1 MGLVQKKMEISIET
15 SPQLIESLHMAREVA
30 LNSDVAEVLPA
41 HLVLAMLED
50 DESSFLLDA
59 YGVDFNKIR
68 TQLGKIV
75 QTQVKPK
82 SLDQHAAFSAGIESI
97 MQHAREQA
105 QKNALAEVDS
115 NLILAVILSEKAG
128 FLGTLLAPYDLDT
141 SGVLQYL
148 ELREGKTVNIDPLP
162 SLQPPVNHAEKV
174 AQPTAPR
181 PDPPKKPAPVPNQ
194 NPGQQPQ
201 PPAPARTGAP
211 AANQQAARAP
221 SPGPQPLPQKPQGQ
235 QNAPFTAVA
244 PAKAP
249 PQITPAAQM
258 PAAPHQA
265 TPTSP
270 APTRPPA
277 NAGHKAPSPQK
288 PPEQDLSDLSRRLK
302 GLSATST
309 GATAGASTTQTPA
322 TSAPL
327 NEADPTPLNEAPS
340 GLRSLFGGMG
350 KKWHNDARKPGE
362 TAASPLPAPPAPA
375 PLTPTPANNNQS
387 QPAAKT
393 KLMPQPEQPPRP
405 PVPQPVS
412 RPAPAPAPMP
422 VATVDQ
428 LVAPASPAQTGDTP
442 TAYAPAPMTQHNR
455 PAKRRRAVPSSLG
468 SNESLSATGS
478 VLEKGR
484 LIEAVPRKMKMN
496 KPSRAEVR
504 ITREQLDEINSEFE
518 DLSSSHIH
526 DLAVTEAMTV
536 QLRAPGSGFHIENL
550 SPQTQWIDRNQR
562 HINDAD
568 FGVWRWNVTPIKSG
582 KSRLQL
588 VISARTVDD
597 DGNIHIADIPDKII
611 ELSIAK
617 DYGKGL
623 GKLAFTAFLVVS
635 SLALGRFG
643 ETAWQWISAFV
654 SKLGL

>member
-1 MGLVQKKMEISIET
+1 MGLVQAKIESSIET

-30 LNSDVAEVLPA
+30 LKSDVAEVLPA

-68 TQLGKIV
+68 SQLGKIV
-75 QTQVKPK
+75 QKQVKPK
-82 SLDQHAAFSAGIESI
+82 SRDRHAVFSAGIEAI

-128 FLGTLLAPYDLDT
+128 FMDGLLAPYDLDT

-162 SLQPPVNHAEKV
+162 SQKNPKNHSAKTAQSPPRAAAPQKKRGPTPAPLAPTPVPAPAPAPAPAKTDRPAASNHAGATPSPKQQPFPPMPQV
-174 AQPTAPR
+174 RPTAIHPNT
-181 PDPPKKPAPVPNQ
+181 PTEKAPLPTPP
-194 NPGQQPQ
+194 
-201 PPAPARTGAP
+201 PPAPNASPSARAIPVTPVPATPPAGMSNKAP
-211 AANQQAARAP
+211 A
-221 SPGPQPLPQKPQGQ
+221 
-235 QNAPFTAVA
+235 
-244 PAKAP
+244 
-249 PQITPAAQM
+249 
-258 PAAPHQA
+258 
-265 TPTSP
+265 
-270 APTRPPA
+270 
-277 NAGHKAPSPQK
+277 
-288 PPEQDLSDLSRRLK
+288 PPEQARSELSRRLQ
-302 GLSATST
+302 GLSAPDST
-309 GATAGASTTQTPA
+309 NAPASLPPTAA
-322 TSAPL
+322 APL
-327 NEADPTPLNEAPS
+327 SEPPS
-340 GLRSLFGGMG
+340 RLRTLFGSMG
-350 KKWHNDARKPGE
+350 KKWQDVAVKPE
-362 TAASPLPAPPAPA
+362 KTAAPSTISPTAPNT
-375 PLTPTPANNNQS
+375 LTPTPANNNQS
-387 QPAAKT
+387 PPTAPTASNKPTSTAQPGN
-393 KLMPQPEQPPRP
+393 PN
-405 PVPQPVS
+405 
-412 RPAPAPAPMP
+412 PAPALASLEQLVDPASAAQIDARNPGPSPAP
-422 VATVDQ
+422 AN
-428 LVAPASPAQTGDTP
+428 
-442 TAYAPAPMTQHNR
+442 QHNR
-455 PAKRRRAVPSSLG
+455 HAKRRRAVPSSLG
-468 SNESLSATGS
+468 NNESLSATGS

-484 LIEAVPRKMKMN
+484 LVEAVPRKMKMN

-526 DLAVTEAMTV
+526 ELAVTEAMTV

-582 KSRLQL
+582 KARLQL

-617 DYGKGL
+617 DYGNGFK
-623 GKLAFTAFLVVS
+623 KLAFISFLVIS
-635 SLALGRFG
+635 SLVLGRYG
-643 ETAWQWISAFV
+643 EAAWQWISSFV
-654 SKLGL
+654 SRLGT

>member
-1 MGLVQKKMEISIET
+1 MGLIQAKIESSIET

-30 LNSDVAEVLPA
+30 LKSDVAEVLPA

-50 DESSFLLDA
+50 DESSFLLNA

-75 QTQVKPK
+75 QKQARPK
-82 SLDQHAAFSAGIESI
+82 SPDRHAVFSAGIEAI

-115 NLILAVILSEKAG
+115 NLILAVILSEKTG
-128 FLGTLLAPYDLDT
+128 FMGGLLAPYDLDT

-162 SLQPPVNHAEKV
+162 SQKNPANHPAKNVQRPPRA
-174 AQPTAPR
+174 
-181 PDPPKKPAPVPNQ
+181 PAPQ
-194 NPGQQPQ
+194 RKPGPVSAPV
-201 PPAPARTGAP
+201 PPAPAPARANTPAASTPAPRQHFSPHMPQDQPAAFDPNASIEKAPMPVLVPAPNSTPITPLQTAPPAMPPISESNKVPSSQPTPPGPGLSELSRQLKGMPSPKSSATPASPPPPAP
-211 AANQQAARAP
+211 AA
-221 SPGPQPLPQKPQGQ
+221 PL
-235 QNAPFTAVA
+235 
-244 PAKAP
+244 
-249 PQITPAAQM
+249 
-258 PAAPHQA
+258 
-265 TPTSP
+265 S
-270 APTRPPA
+270 
-277 NAGHKAPSPQK
+277 
-288 PPEQDLSDLSRRLK
+288 
-302 GLSATST
+302 
-309 GATAGASTTQTPA
+309 
-322 TSAPL
+322 
-327 NEADPTPLNEAPS
+327 EAPS
-340 GLRSLFGGMG
+340 RLRSLFGTMG
-350 KKWHNDARKPGE
+350 QKLKDVARKSEGI
-362 TAASPLPAPPAPA
+362 PAPSQAP
-375 PLTPTPANNNQS
+375 PTPANNNQS
-387 QPAAKT
+387 PTAAPATSYQPA
-393 KLMPQPEQPPRP
+393 PP
-405 PVPQPVS
+405 PQPVS
-412 RPAPAPAPMP
+412 PN
-422 VATVDQ
+422 
-428 LVAPASPAQTGDTP
+428 PASPRAFVEQLADPATVAHIGTP
-442 TAYAPAPMTQHNR
+442 NTAPLNQHNR
-455 PAKRRRAVPSSLG
+455 HAKRRRALPSSLG

-568 FGVWRWNVTPIKSG
+568 FGVWRWNVTPVKSG
-582 KSRLQL
+582 KARLQL

-617 DYGKGL
+617 DYGNGL
-623 GKLAFTAFLVVS
+623 KKIAFITFLVVA
-635 SLALGRFG
+635 SLALGRYG
-643 ETAWQWISAFV
+643 EPAWQWALSFISR
-654 SKLGL
+654 LGT